1 VATLERFSPDALRR
15 TVITFRDAMKAH
27 APGINRLNVYPVP
40 DGDTGTNMARTLDAV
55 VAELDG
61 ADHGLEPTCNAIS
74 HGSLMGARGNSGVIL
89 SQILRGL
96 VGTLKGATEG
106 TGMKVAEAL
115 KAASAAAYLSVLKP
129 IEGTILTVV
138 RESADAAHAAAEEG
152 ASLVGVLRA
161 ARNAGKSALDRTPEM
176 LPVLKDAGVVD
187 AGGAGFML
195 LLDAALNVV
204 DGVPIP
210 EPEEFDGPSEQQLQA
225 AAHRHTEGAVDVSE
239 LQFEVMFFLDLADAK
254 IQTFKENW
262 GEIGDSI
269 VVVGGDGIWNCHVH
283 TNDVGAAIE
292 VALDLDGRPRKIR
305 VTDLF
310 AEVAELGE
318 VVHARREA
326 ALADGHVAD
335 GHESAARAG
344 GGLPPVTCA
353 IVAVSSGDGL
363 SELFGQLG
371 VQGVVSGGQT
381 LNPSTA
387 ELLSAVEATNAQQVI
402 VLPNNKNIVPV
413 AEQLNDLTSKTVIVV
428 PTKTMPEG
436 LAALVVYDPEA
447 DASANAKT
455 MSQASSSVVTGEVT
469 QAVRATKSDV
479 GPINQGDWIG
489 ITRGEGIV
497 AVSGTLDGAT
507 VALLERMVEASSEIL
522 TIVEGVDATPG
533 HTDVVRAWLDEHHPD
548 VQVEVHRGGQP
559 LYPYLFGVE

>member
-1 VATLERFSPDALRR
+1 
-15 TVITFRDAMKAH
+15 M
-27 APGINRLNVYPVP
+27 
-40 DGDTGTNMARTLDAV
+40 
-55 VAELDG
+55 
-61 ADHGLEPTCNAIS
+61 
-74 HGSLMGARGNSGVIL
+74 
-89 SQILRGL
+89 
-96 VGTLKGATEG
+96 
-106 TGMKVAEAL
+106 
-115 KAASAAAYLSVLKP
+115 
-129 IEGTILTVV
+129 
-138 RESADAAHAAAEEG
+138 
-152 ASLVGVLRA
+152 
-161 ARNAGKSALDRTPEM
+161 
-176 LPVLKDAGVVD
+176 
-187 AGGAGFML
+187 
-195 LLDAALNVV
+195 
-204 DGVPIP
+204 
-210 EPEEFDGPSEQQLQA
+210 
-225 AAHRHTEGAVDVSE
+225 
-239 LQFEVMFFLDLADAK
+239 
-254 IQTFKENW
+254 
-262 GEIGDSI
+262 
-269 VVVGGDGIWNCHVH
+269 
-283 TNDVGAAIE
+283 
-292 VALDLDGRPRKIR
+292 
-305 VTDLF
+305 
-310 AEVAELGE
+310 
-318 VVHARREA
+318 
-326 ALADGHVAD
+326 
-335 GHESAARAG
+335 
-344 GGLPPVTCA
+344 
-353 IVAVSSGDGL
+353 
-363 SELFGQLG
+363 
-371 VQGVVSGGQT
+371 QGVVSGGQT